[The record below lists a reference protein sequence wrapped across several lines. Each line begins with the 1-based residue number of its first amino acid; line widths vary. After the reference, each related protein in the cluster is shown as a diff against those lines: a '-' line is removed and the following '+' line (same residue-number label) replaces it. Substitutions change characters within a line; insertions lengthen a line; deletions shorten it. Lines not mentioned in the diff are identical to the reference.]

1 MNKIVNIVVDT
12 SGSMA
17 EDDKNAVVK
26 YFLNGIV
33 NIHETSEFDNIDFVL
48 YQWGEESKKIE
59 SLINA
64 KLEFKGKASISG
76 IEILRQHIDRNQSV
90 IFVSDGN
97 LSKQEKA
104 GIKELSV
111 NILPIF
117 IGIDT
122 NKAVLKEIATEKVVY
137 SIPDFMQCVY
147 DASR

>member
-12 SGSMA
+12 SGSMS

-76 IEILRQHIDRNQSV
+76 VEILRQYIDRNQPV

-97 LSKQEKA
+97 LSKEEKA

-117 IGIDT
+117 VGIDT
-122 NKAVLKEIATEKVVY
+122 NKAILKEIATKKVVY

-147 DASR
+147 EASR

>member
-1 MNKIVNIVVDT
+1 MNKIINIVVDT

-33 NIHETSEFDNIDFVL
+33 NILKTSEFDNIDFIL

-59 SLINA
+59 SLQNA
-64 KLEFKGKASISG
+64 KLEFKGKASITG
-76 IEILRQHIDRNQSV
+76 IEILQQYIDRNQSV

-97 LSKQEKA
+97 LSKQEKV
-104 GIKELSV
+104 GIRDLSV

-117 IGIDT
+117 VGIDA
-122 NKAVLKEIATEKVVY
+122 NKAILKEIATKNLVY